1 MKTATAPSPAV
12 PPAAK
17 PVLPLKVNVSEVL
30 SQDVVMAA
38 GIHVDESSP
47 APLAVFRNPYT
58 QAEDVLVVSEAGSGT
73 ALLHVSPDFTSST
86 GWQAVKLF
94 DSHTPT
100 EVVVITGK
108 NQEGD
113 PFVECFFLS
122 LGSGYRS
129 VLRSDGTWS
138 EPFAVHVPEDGD
150 RLRGLNVSHTV
161 HNGHLRPLVYAGRA
175 SGSGWALHP
184 ASQPVWTRLDENA
197 RMTRVGSD
205 HWASAA
211 VVDGKLKV
219 NHGVVGRLNE
229 RWDVEVPGYP
239 QVKRV
244 VAAFGDERQA
254 TFLILHADDTLHL
267 WSCGPQGQPFG
278 SCHVGDMTFR
288 TAVAH
293 LCETRQRGRIRWDI
307 YGIDEKDVLWS
318 LRQDPVRPVG
328 DGGIPR
334 WLPPT
339 PLDKGIAGVAASVEP
354 VDAPTLFSYV
364 KGTKGLRMEFQDP
377 HTSMWHEHDVRA
389 PQTQAYELTHY
400 RVEAAVTDATGAP
413 LANYPVRLR
422 PAEHASACTVTYQNR
437 VMRIPREG
445 VDLTTDACGK
455 VTFGVAP
462 NGLGAS
468 LLELSSADL
477 AKPVPIQ
484 PGHAVHTY
492 LSGHGTLRE
501 TDPGGALPKFDKH
514 GDTLKDAQGRDNAP
528 LAPLAN
534 KNPVLASIASQAI
547 QRTALVGLGKKLPEN
562 AVGVR
567 FSLGV
572 SASRGQRTSGAPYQC
587 VLLHNQ
593 EELDLAVADVS
604 REEEGAEY
612 GWLADRWNDLKH
624 VYNEAV
630 EGAKH
635 LEEEARHKLRQ
646 LGGDLLR
653 AAKNGL
659 IEIDEAVLKGLHEL
673 STIAVKIGNAIVK
686 GIKVALHSL
695 EQAAQFVANVFHQI
709 EAFVEKVIAW
719 LKALFDLKAIWNTK
733 RALEEAMRKAPPAIA
748 KATEA
753 GRQRAATWLQ
763 GEKDNVLKS
772 LNTVIQQLSG
782 KKISELAAVP
792 KGSSIGK
799 VPQSH
804 FTGNAHHN
812 WLMDKMQSAGLPAV
826 LTGLSLP
833 QPVEP
838 DGVEKLMQEVALR
851 MSTAGQELEKGAK
864 ELAPA
869 VLDTFRSS
877 GGVSSAELAAILDGT
892 KNILG
897 AAFDTGTAIVD
908 LGASL
913 IESGMK
919 GFGALLD
926 AEIDNAV
933 VKELFR
939 WLARLSG
946 NSDDDKPTYAG
957 VIALVAAVPVTLIY
971 KLAEGT
977 DEQPFPHGRLPEAST
992 LGTPQYRGCT
1002 LAAGILTAVQAIPMC
1017 AIDYKG
1023 DEAPQWLSLLNT
1035 LWTGAVAML
1044 TFQGVALSE
1053 IDTWSNEL
1061 KAAMGG
1067 VIAFAAYAAFLF
1079 FAQLKQGWSVLKPWM
1094 PLVMTVIGVACLGN
1108 VIRLVAQQAIDGLH
1122 TVAQSLLTFPNLF
1135 AFLNYDAI
1143 RKGPEEPLV
1152 AAVRMAIDIGGN
1164 VPGGTIIAARA

>member
-1 MKTATAPSPAV
+1 MKTAAAPSPAV
-12 PPAAK
+12 PSAPK
-17 PVLPLKVNVSEVL
+17 PVLPLKVHVSEVL

-38 GIHVDESSP
+38 GIHVVESSP

-58 QAEDVLVVSEAGSGT
+58 KAEEVLVVSEAGSGT
-73 ALLHVSPDFTSST
+73 ALLHVFPDATSST

-94 DSHTPT
+94 DAHTPT

-108 NQEGD
+108 NREGES
-113 PFVECFFLS
+113 FVECFFLS
-122 LGSGYRS
+122 RGSGYRS
-129 VLRSDGTWS
+129 VLHSDGTWS
-138 EPFAVHVPEDGD
+138 APLAVHSPGEGD
-150 RLRGLNVSHTV
+150 QLRGLKVSHAV
-161 HNGHLRPLVYAGRA
+161 GQSGLYPLVYAGRA
-175 SGSGWALHP
+175 TGSGWALFP
-184 ASQPVWTRLDENA
+184 APHSVWTRLDENA
-197 RMTRVGSD
+197 RMTRVGDD
-205 HWASAA
+205 HWISAS
-211 VVDGKLKV
+211 VVNGRLMT
-219 NHGVVGRLNE
+219 NHGTVGHVGNE
-229 RWDVEVPGYP
+229 WDVEVPGYP

-244 VAAFGDERQA
+244 VAAYGDYRQA

-267 WSCGPQGQPFG
+267 WICGQQGRSLG
-278 SCHVGDMTFR
+278 MCHVGDMTFR

-293 LCETRQRGRIRWDI
+293 LCETPQSSQIRWDI
-307 YGIDEKDVLWS
+307 YGIDEKDVLWA
-318 LRQDPVRPVG
+318 LRQDPIQPVG
-328 DGGIPR
+328 GDGAPR

-354 VDAPTLFSYV
+354 VAAPTLFSYV
-364 KGTKGLRMEFQDP
+364 KGVKGLRMETQDP

-389 PQTQAYELTHY
+389 PQAQAFEVTHY
-400 RVEAAVTDATGAP
+400 LVEAAVTDATGAP
-413 LANYPVRLR
+413 LANYPVKLK
-422 PAEHASACTVTYQNR
+422 PAEHASACTVTHQNR
-437 VMRIPREG
+437 VIKIPRQG
-445 VDLTTDACGK
+445 VDLLTDACGK

-501 TDPGGALPKFDKH
+501 TDPGGALPTFDKQ
-514 GDTLKDAQGRDNAP
+514 GNTLKDAKGRDNAH

-534 KNPVLASIASQAI
+534 KNPTLASTATQAI
-547 QRTALVGLGKKLPEN
+547 QRTALVGMGKKLPEN

-567 FSLGV
+567 FSLGLT
-572 SASRGQRTSGAPYQC
+572 ASGLQETDGVPYQC

-593 EELDLAVADVS
+593 EELDLAVAEVS

-612 GWLADRWNDLKH
+612 GWLSDRWNDVKH
-624 VYNEAV
+624 VYNEVAD
-630 EGAKH
+630 GAKH
-635 LEEEARHKLRQ
+635 VAKEVQHKLRQ

-659 IEIDEAVLKGLHEL
+659 IAIHEAVLKGVHEV
-673 STIAVKIGNAIVK
+673 STIAIKIGNAIVK
-686 GIKVALHSL
+686 GIKIALHGL
-695 EQAAQFVANVFHQI
+695 EQAAHFVVNVFHQI

-733 RALEEAMRKAPPAIA
+733 RALEEAMRKAPQAIA
-748 KATEA
+748 KATES

-763 GEKDNVLKS
+763 DEKGNVLKS
-772 LNTVIQQLSG
+772 FDTVSRQFSG
-782 KKISELAAVP
+782 KRISELAAAP

-799 VPQSH
+799 LPQSH
-804 FTGNAHHN
+804 FTSNAHHN
-812 WLMDKMQSAGLPAV
+812 WLMDKLQSAGLPAA
-826 LTGLSLP
+826 LSELSLP

-838 DGVEKLMQEVALR
+838 DGAEKLMREVAQR
-851 MSTAGQELEKGAK
+851 MSTAGQELEKGVK

-877 GGVSSAELAAILDGT
+877 GGVSNAELAAILDGT
-892 KNILG
+892 KNIVG

-913 IESGMK
+913 IESGMQ

-933 VKELFR
+933 IKELFR
-939 WLARLSG
+939 WLAALSG
-946 NSDDDKPTYAG
+946 NSDDDKATYAG
-957 VIALVAAVPVTLIY
+957 VIALAAAVPVTLIY
-971 KLAEGT
+971 KLAEGV
-977 DEQPFPHGRLPEAST
+977 DEQPFPHGRLPEQSA
-992 LGTPQYRGCT
+992 LGIPQYRACT
-1002 LAAGILTAVQAIPMC
+1002 MAAGILTAVQVIPMC
-1017 AIDYKG
+1017 VIDYQG
-1023 DEAPQWLSLLNT
+1023 DDAPWWLSLLNV
-1035 LWTGAVAML
+1035 LWTGVSAML
-1044 TFQGVALSE
+1044 TFQGVVLSE
-1053 IDTWSNEL
+1053 IDTWSNGL

-1067 VIAFAAYAAFLF
+1067 VIGFAACAAFLC
-1079 FAQLKQGWSVLKPWM
+1079 FAQLKQGWGVLKPWM

-1108 VIRLVAQQAIDGLH
+1108 VIRLVAQQAIDGVH

-1143 RKGPEEPLV
+1143 RKGPEEPIV

-1164 VPGGTIIAARA
+1164 VPGGIIIAARA